1 MSVDSTTTV
10 IILAAGLGKRMK
22 SPLPKVLHTIG
33 GRSLLSH
40 VVDSARSAGA
50 AEIVGVIGPEA
61 EGRED
66 LPKGV
71 RYRTQRER
79 LGTGDA
85 VRVGLGDGSGILD
98 VVVVLSGDVPGLRAE
113 TIRRLLATLRE
124 KNASAVVL
132 SFVPQ
137 SPIGYGRM
145 IQGADG
151 LRIVEERDA
160 TQAERE
166 VREVNSG
173 IYAFRAEDLR
183 RGLANLTRENAQGE
197 YYLTDAVRSLVRS
210 GRRVETLLLEDPDE
224 VHGIN
229 TPEDLTEVAGILA
242 RRTEGAA

>member
-1 MSVDSTTTV
+1 MTADTTAL
-10 IILAAGLGKRMK
+10 ILAAGLGKRMK
-22 SPLPKVLHTIG
+22 SPLPKVLH
-33 GRSLLSH
+33 SLEGKTLLAH

-61 EGRED
+61 EGRAD

-71 RYRTQRER
+71 RYRVQRER

-85 VRVGLGDGSGILD
+85 VRVGLGDGLGILGE
-98 VVVVLSGDVPGLRAE
+98 VVVLSGDVPGLRAE
-113 TIRRLLATLRE
+113 TIRRLLSTLRE

-132 SFVPQ
+132 SFVPP
-137 SPIGYGRM
+137 SPRGYGRM
-145 IQGADG
+145 IRGAGG

-160 TQAERE
+160 SEAERA

-183 RGLANLTRENAQGE
+183 YGLANLTRENAQGE
-197 YYLTDAVRSLVRS
+197 YYLTDAIRALAGE

-229 TPEDLTEVAGILA
+229 TPEDLAEVAGILA